1 VKKKQKIKYFALNLI
16 QKKKKHN
23 IVAGKFKQ
31 IILMLIAS
39 FFNVFDFFYSSNYN
53 ILYVSWTQHLVF
65 SSVELIS
72 GTLICSYSL
81 GFKIKKHHKFALITI
96 SICVF
101 IYYWIDPLLRLKYFY
116 FNQFIVMMFSYFL
129 VIFTHVGFSLNNCIE
144 KYLADTYYVSPFI
157 ILIFEGVFELIM
169 VLALSGGA
177 DPFNGFKEVF
187 ATFSTGNLVLFV
199 VLVVLNVIFQVI
211 VAIYKIY
218 CNVEYSP
225 MARSLVHYA
234 MSPFL
239 FIYFFFEERG
249 YYYTALYFIAIELIC
264 IAISFSGCVFNEYI
278 ILYCCGLEYDT
289 QDEVANRANNQFQN
303 EFNDIDETSSNNENP
318 ENNDNNS
325 QSNTVNGFGGYGLGI

>member
-1 VKKKQKIKYFALNLI
+1 
-16 QKKKKHN
+16 
-23 IVAGKFKQ
+23 
-31 IILMLIAS
+31 
-39 FFNVFDFFYSSNYN
+39 
-53 ILYVSWTQHLVF
+53 
-65 SSVELIS
+65 
-72 GTLICSYSL
+72 
-81 GFKIKKHHKFALITI
+81 
-96 SICVF
+96 
-101 IYYWIDPLLRLKYFY
+101 
-116 FNQFIVMMFSYFL
+116 MFSYFL

-278 ILYCCGLEYDT
+278 ILYCCGLEHET
-289 QDEVANRANNQFQN
+289 QDLIADRAKDSGNMDLIDPKELYNV
-303 EFNDIDETSSNNENP
+303 NDDIIESQRGSKISISSYN
-318 ENNDNNS
+318 
-325 QSNTVNGFGGYGLGI
+325 IKI